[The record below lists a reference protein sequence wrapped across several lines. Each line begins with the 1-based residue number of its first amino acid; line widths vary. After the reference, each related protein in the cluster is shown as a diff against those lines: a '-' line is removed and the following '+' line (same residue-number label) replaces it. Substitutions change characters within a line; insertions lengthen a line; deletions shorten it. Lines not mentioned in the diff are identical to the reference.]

1 MDDVGRLVIPKP
13 VRRRLG
19 VEGAA
24 RLELTEVDGGVVLTP
39 AGGGSRLV
47 ERDGFLVAERTEPGP
62 VLDWRAV
69 REVLERERR

>member
-13 VRRRLG
+13 VRQRLG
-19 VEGAA
+19 VMGAA
-24 RLELTEVDGGVVLTP
+24 RLELTEVEGGIVLTP
-39 AGGGSRLV
+39 AEGEPQLV
-47 ERDGFLVAERTEPGP
+47 EREGILVAERPETGP